1 MNMVA
6 AATVVSLSIARV
18 GTQPSQKGPAEY
30 FTGSVRIDPLLQ
42 AKESTRASGAY
53 VTFEP
58 GARSAWHTHPLGQ
71 TLIVTAGVGWVQIE
85 GVPIEEDP
93 ARRRRVDPARQTAL
107 ARRVSDDRDD
117 PPRHSGTPQRQSSPG
132 WRRSPTSSTPA
143 LRTPSR

>member
-30 FTGSVRIDPLLQ
+30 FTGSVLIDPLFQ

-58 GARSAWHTHPLGQ
+58 AARSAWHTHPLGQ
-71 TLIVTAGVGWVQIE
+71 PLIVTAGVGLVQLV
-85 GVPIEEDP
+85 GVPGQEIRP
-93 ARRRRVDPARQTAL
+93 GTVAL
-107 ARRVSDDRDD
+107 L
-117 PPRHSGTPQRQSSPG
+117 P
-132 WRRSPTSSTPA
+132 
-143 LRTPSR
+143 

>member
-30 FTGSVRIDPLLQ
+30 FTGSVRIDPLFQ

-58 GARSAWHTHPLGQ
+58 GARSAWHTLHLGQ
-71 TLIVTAGVGWVQIE
+71 ALIGTAGGGRVGGGGGAGA
-85 GVPIEEDP
+85 GV
-93 ARRRRVDPARQTAL
+93 RV
-107 ARRVSDDRDD
+107 
-117 PPRHSGTPQRQSSPG
+117 GGGG
-132 WRRSPTSSTPA
+132 WRLAGRG
-143 LRTPSR
+143 R